1 MNSLGM
7 HRSPRF
13 LVPMISLR
21 SNATVVHIGL
31 FAIIHCRRRS

>member
-7 HRSPRF
+7 RRSPRF
-13 LVPMISLR
+13 LVLVISLR
-21 SNATVVHIGL
+21 LSATVVRIGL